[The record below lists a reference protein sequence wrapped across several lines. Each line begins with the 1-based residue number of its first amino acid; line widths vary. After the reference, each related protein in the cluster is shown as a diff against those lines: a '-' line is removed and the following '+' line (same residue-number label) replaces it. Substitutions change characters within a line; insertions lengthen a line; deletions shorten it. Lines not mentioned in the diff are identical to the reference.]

1 MKNNILII
9 GDSSSLPREKVEFNK
24 TFYLKIKQMSA
35 CNNIEITSVTNNT
48 SRNIYYNLEFFM
60 LYGYKPDIVI
70 LNYGIVD
77 VYPRP
82 YPNKI
87 YRLLACTGLLQYVDK
102 FLKKTNLYYKLG
114 DLFNFKEVS
123 IEKFEQYSK
132 GIIEKLLD
140 RGVKKI
146 IIIGI
151 IKPYKVLLKSHRVDT
166 EIKKYNAI
174 FENFAKNN
182 EMIEYIDIYND
193 SEEDY
198 TIWDGYHYSEKASQY
213 LADKIKKVIEND

>member
-1 MKNNILII
+1 MERNILII
-9 GDSSSLPREKVEFNK
+9 GDSSIPPREELSYTQTYSYLLKKKLKK
-24 TFYLKIKQMSA
+24 T
-35 CNNIEITSVTNNT
+35 NIEVSAKTGNN
-48 SRNIYYNLEFFM
+48 SRQIYLDLEPFM